1 MVLTPARQ
9 ISTPS
14 VQRVG
19 PSGRKSSKSPRAA
32 RILPITSVVAGCS
45 PLASTQP
52 GSRVVCL
59 RSKIM
64 VGLVGQPAAV
74 RTG

>member
-32 RILPITSVVAGCS
+32 RILSMSVVAGCS